1 MATYG
6 TIGEFNVTGTETWAR
21 YIDRLG
27 QYFEANQITDGGRKR
42 AILNSVVGPTTYEL
56 FCKLLAPNKPTESSF
71 DEIKEAME
79 KHVIPTTSVI
89 VERSKFNT
97 RVQKPGESLASFAAD
112 LRGQAQKAKLPAT
125 LDETLRDRFVVGL
138 TDERINRYLLSQGDK
153 LTFSRALELAHTME
167 LATQHAKELS
177 TTAANASIQRV
188 DKTTG
193 KAHNTNKNSKKGQGG
208 QKCYRCGKKNHKAS
222 DCYAKTLECFKC
234 KTRGHMAKVC
244 RQGQGQRHSKGQAN
258 YVNQD
263 VTCNDPSLSPCLN
276 TSAGNQSGGDA
287 YGMYN
292 VTSTKK
298 DSPLYVHVGLNDTPV
313 SMELDTGAA
322 ASIMN
327 ELMYNRLWGPEVL
340 PLSESIHKL
349 HTYTGQQIQVLGE
362 CTVTV
367 KHKDRSANLPL
378 LIVAGD
384 GPILFGRNWLRPL
397 GLDFEEILRV
407 NMLRPTSRTDVLKQ
421 HEKLFR
427 DELGRLEGQ
436 KVHVSVKEEAQPRFS
451 KARQVPFALKAKVES
466 ELQRLESTGV
476 LEKVT
481 FSRWASPIV
490 PVVKSSGNIRI
501 CGDYKATVNPSLLPD
516 CYPLPRVEELF
527 TKLTGG
533 KTFSKLD
540 LSNAYQQLELDDES
554 RELTTINTTKGLYQ
568 FTRCPYGISTA
579 PSIFQRTMDSLLAD
593 IPQTAVFLDDVLVT
607 GNSEEEHLA
616 NLNAVMTRL
625 ENAGLRLRKEK
636 CMFFAPEV
644 VYLGHR
650 ITESGLQPTLDKVQ
664 AVVDAPDPRNTT
676 ELKSFLGLVN
686 YYGKFIPQL
695 STIEAPLNRLLNK
708 DVQWSWGTAQ
718 RNAFQIL
725 KQQLMS
731 AEVLVHF
738 NPELPLILS
747 CDASPYGV
755 GAVLAHRMNDGT
767 ERPVAFASRSL
778 APAEKNY
785 SQLDR
790 EGLSV
795 IFGVK
800 KFHQYIYGRDIT
812 VCTDHKPLLGLFGE
826 SRAIPALASSR
837 IQRWS
842 LTLAAYRYKLV
853 YKPGAANA
861 NADGFSRLPL
871 PERPESTPDPADY
884 VLIMN
889 HMESTSVNPDKIR
902 QWTQR
907 DPVTSQ
913 VYECVLNGWPY
924 ECPDKDLAP
933 YFTRRDELSVHD
945 GCIMWGSRVIVPP
958 QGRNFIIEELHD
970 THPGISRMKSLA
982 RSYVWW
988 PKIDRDLETK
998 AKQCRSCQSTQK
1010 APAVA
1015 PLHPWEFPSKPW
1027 SRLHIDYAGPF
1038 MGGYMFLIVVDAYS
1052 KWMEVY
1058 PMRTAT
1064 SQATIEKL
1072 RCAFATHGLPDII
1085 VSDNGTCF
1093 TSAEFAEF
1101 VQCNGIK
1108 HVRSAPFHPASNG
1121 LAERAV
1127 QTFKESMKKMT
1138 DNSSIETKV
1147 SRFLFRYRITPHTT
1161 TGQSPAQLLMNR
1173 QPKNRLALARPSI
1186 EKRVQSKQ
1194 EEQKRGHDKRTKQ
1207 RTFNVGDAV
1216 YARNFARGSKWLPG
1230 QIVAKRGPLSFTI
1243 KLNDG
1248 RMWNRHIDHV
1258 VSGNHGNAQNL
1269 HNQPEPDFDWGLP
1282 LCTPELRGEEVEQ
1295 QQQPQPQVPQVATR
1309 TSKRHVK
1316 PPNRYGWD

>member
-6 TIGEFNVTGTETWAR
+6 TIGEFNVTGTETWGR

-27 QYFEANQITDGGRKR
+27 QYFEANEITEDGRKR
-42 AILNSVVGPTTYEL
+42 AILNSVVGPATYEL
-56 FCKLLAPNKPTESSF
+56 FCKILAPNKPTESSF
-71 DEIKEAME
+71 EEITDAME
-79 KHVIPTTSVI
+79 KHVIPTTSII

-97 RVQKPGESLASFAAD
+97 RVQKPGESISTFAAD

-138 TDERINRYLLSQGDK
+138 TDERINRHLLSQGDK

-177 TTAANASIQRV
+177 TANSASIQRV
-188 DKTTG
+188 EKTG
-193 KAHNTNKNSKKGQGG
+193 KAQNTNKNSKKG
-208 QKCYRCGKKNHKAS
+208 QKCYRCGKKNHKPN
-222 DCYAKTLECFKC
+222 DCYAKSLECFKC

-244 RQGQGQRHSKGQAN
+244 RKGQSQSKGQAN
-258 YVNQD
+258 YVSQD
-263 VTCNDPSLSPCLN
+263 VTSNDPSPSPCLN
-276 TSAGNQSGGDA
+276 VSAGNQSGADA

-421 HEKLFR
+421 HDKLFR
-427 DELGRLEGQ
+427 EELGRLEGQ
-436 KVHVSVKEEAQPRFS
+436 KVHVSVTEDAQPRFS

-466 ELQRLESTGV
+466 ELQRLESAGV

-490 PVVKSSGNIRI
+490 PVVKSSGNLRI

-540 LSNAYQQLELDDES
+540 LSNAYQQLELDDDS

-664 AVVDAPDPRNTT
+664 AVVDAPDPTNTT

-731 AEVLVHF
+731 AEVLVHY

-812 VCTDHKPLLGLFGE
+812 ICTDHKPLLGLFGE

-907 DPVTSQ
+907 DPVMSQ
-913 VYECVLNGWPY
+913 VYECVLNGWPH
-924 ECPDKDLAP
+924 ECPDKDLTP
-933 YFTRRDELSVHD
+933 YFTRKDELSAHD

-958 QGRNFIIEELHD
+958 QGRSFIIEELHD

-998 AKQCRSCQSTQK
+998 VKQCSSCQSTQK
-1010 APAVA
+1010 APPAA
-1015 PLHPWEFPSKPW
+1015 PLHPWEFPSRPW

-1038 MGGYMFLIVVDAYS
+1038 MGGYMFLVVVDAHS
-1052 KWMEVY
+1052 KWMEVF

-1147 SRFLFRYRITPHTT
+1147 SRFLFHYRITPHTT
-1161 TGQSPAQLLMNR
+1161 TGQSPAQMLMNR

-1230 QIVAKRGPLSFTI
+1230 QIVAKRGPLSYTI

-1248 RMWNRHIDHV
+1248 RMWNRHVDHV
-1258 VSGNHGNAQNL
+1258 VNGNHSNAQNL
-1269 HNQPEPDFDWGLP
+1269 HNQPEPDFDWELP
-1282 LCTPELRGEEVEQ
+1282 LGTPELRGEEVEQ

-1309 TSKRHVK
+1309 ASKRHVK
-1316 PPNRYGWD
+1316 PPNRYGWN